1 MDFFKRIQL
10 AASDPVTFER
20 MALGKGDPKSPSSKA
35 KSLQSK
41 DSASGTNT
49 TGTKSGYQRA
59 EDWEAEMK
67 AKAKRGEYTW
77 EEKVQ

>member
-1 MDFFKRIQL
+1 MDFFKSIQL

-20 MALGKGDPKSPSSKA
+20 MALRKGDPKSPSS